1 MDIQTAKLELVKRII
16 NIDDA
21 LLIERLIE
29 AIDAQKESYNEP
41 LNEYVKEEIELGLN
55 ELNNGN
61 RIHFDD
67 FLKKIS

>member
-1 MDIQTAKLELVKRII
+1 MDIQTEKHELVKRII